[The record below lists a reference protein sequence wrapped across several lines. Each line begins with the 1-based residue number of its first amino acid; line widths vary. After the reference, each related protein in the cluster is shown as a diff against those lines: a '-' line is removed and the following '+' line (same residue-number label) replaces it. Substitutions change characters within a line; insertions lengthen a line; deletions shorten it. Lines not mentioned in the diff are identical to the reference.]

1 MSIVLRSI
9 LILAS
14 VGTCIFISRKLK
26 KSQVNRYE
34 MSFWI
39 VLSGL
44 LIVISIF
51 PGIIDL
57 LCHILGIYSP
67 VNTVFLIIIFSL
79 LIKLFLLHVKLSKLE
94 HKVMDLVEELAIEK
108 KMNDE
113 KRKEEEL

>member
-1 MSIVLRSI
+1 MSVVLRCI
-9 LILAS
+9 LIIAS

-44 LIVISIF
+44 LILISIF

-57 LCHILGIYSP
+57 LCRILGIYSP

-79 LIKLFLLHVKLSKLE
+79 LIRTFLLHIKLSRLE
-94 HKVMDLVEELAIEK
+94 HQVMELAQELAIEK
-108 KMNDE
+108 KIHNE
-113 KRKEEEL
+113 KRNEKEL